1 MEGKWTDRNEL
12 DKINELF
19 DEKIRHIKQERRK
32 KWIKILTGNKK
43 DKD

>member
-1 MEGKWTDRNEL
+1 MLQQQEDIDRNIAQIE
-12 DKINELF
+12 
-19 DEKIRHIKQERRK
+19 EKIRHIKQEQRK

>member
-19 DEKIRHIKQERRK
+19 DEKNKTYKTRTKKKMDKNTNRKQKR
-32 KWIKILTGNKK
+32 
-43 DKD
+43 